1 MTAIIII
8 LILLFLVNSFYNPLK
23 IFFNFYQK
31 KSCKIGFGVVYL
43 VSIGGVNLEKRNYIH
58 RKTGR

>member
-1 MTAIIII
+1 MQPI
-8 LILLFLVNSFYNPLK
+8 K
-23 IFFNFYQK
+23 DFFNFYQK
-31 KSCKIGFGVVYL
+31 KSCKMGFDMVYL

>member
-8 LILLFLVNSFYNPLK
+8 LILPSLVNSFYNPLK
-23 IFFNFYQK
+23 IFFNSYQK
-31 KSCKIGFGVVYL
+31 NSCKIGFDVLYL
-43 VSIGGVNLEKRNYIH
+43 VSIGGVNIEKRNYIH